1 MRREILGFWAEKI
14 FAEVNGNSIEDNEEL
29 VEAIEKYFE
38 ENGEWKRIWLSENK
52 EDFAELFVNNEGDA
66 VFLLWTI
73 EDELYLVDKSEIA
86 KNPTLS
92 EWFVEMIVNYL
103 RSQLFPPKKI
113 LDVEWAEE

>member
-1 MRREILGFWAEKI
+1 MERIIKGFYSEKI
-14 FAEVNGNSIEDNEEL
+14 YNEISGSSIQSNEEL

-52 EDFAELFVNNEGDA
+52 EDFTELFVNNEGDA

-103 RSQLFPPKKI
+103 RSQLFPPEKFW
-113 LDVEWAEE
+113 DVEWAEE